1 MSVSHVARA
10 LVLSIVIQQVVSSAR
25 RPRRPLAAGYYIST
39 EDVNFLGKSIRVK
52 VHVRALDPT
61 DDNRALMR
69 VTIGGDGRDIEMP
82 RYAEVKRYNALN
94 TDRFFIP
101 GEIGGSNNVFQR
113 QCFTVERNN
122 WSKAYFREVAQGLG
136 IPPAAWVRPGFRLCP
151 FGDSWVISLGRAGAY
166 NLTYP
171 VKLNEY
177 AVVNRR
183 AGFYRNSDDLTVTRR
198 RVIETSEYNSSLN
211 LSMVTI
217 QASPS
222 SMPPASATPTQTWD
236 APSYSDDSPDKT
248 APEIATTL
256 PIISEAHQV
265 IETPTMLPAV
275 GSYVNI
281 EATEHLNTV
290 SLELSGEGQKSLVA
304 SLLISCITARC
315 LQSTLPKDKPMYFYV
330 IPPKEG
336 NGDALVFA
344 PPPLALLPFNDLCL
358 FVDATERQDLNEIA
372 EAFTDAGD
380 TFEISNFSPAAT
392 FMCWSQDRAAWD
404 LWLGIKIDRL
414 GAVSPARVVPLAY
427 TDGVP
432 TINSSVTPEQILGE
446 NSQDAL
452 SEEADRGR
460 TKRRRSS
467 TSRNVR
473 VGNLPQLN

>member
-1 MSVSHVARA
+1 
-10 LVLSIVIQQVVSSAR
+10 
-25 RPRRPLAAGYYIST
+25 
-39 EDVNFLGKSIRVK
+39 
-52 VHVRALDPT
+52 
-61 DDNRALMR
+61 
-69 VTIGGDGRDIEMP
+69 
-82 RYAEVKRYNALN
+82 
-94 TDRFFIP
+94 
-101 GEIGGSNNVFQR
+101 
-113 QCFTVERNN
+113 
-122 WSKAYFREVAQGLG
+122 
-136 IPPAAWVRPGFRLCP
+136 
-151 FGDSWVISLGRAGAY
+151 
-166 NLTYP
+166 
-171 VKLNEY
+171 
-177 AVVNRR
+177 
-183 AGFYRNSDDLTVTRR
+183 
-198 RVIETSEYNSSLN
+198 
-211 LSMVTI
+211 MVTM

-248 APEIATTL
+248 APEIATSL

-265 IETPTMLPAV
+265 IETSTMLPAV

-315 LQSTLPKDKPMYFYV
+315 LQSTLPKDKSMYFYL
-330 IPPKEG
+330 IPHNEG

-344 PPPLALLPFNDLCL
+344 PPPLALLPFNDCL
-358 FVDATERQDLNEIA
+358 FVDATDRHDHNKIA

-432 TINSSVTPEQILGE
+432 TINSSVTPEQLLGE
-446 NSQDAL
+446 NSQNAL
-452 SEEADRGR
+452 SEEAYRGR
-460 TKRRRSS
+460 RKRRRSS
-467 TSRNVR
+467 TSR
-473 VGNLPQLN
+473 GGKSGESPSSEIAECT